1 MLNPLCR
8 PLALYCPASQRISVS
23 SPTRHALAQIK
34 VGTGQFRRE
43 QLGLWHQPSTDKEFS
58 VICWLCSFVMLT
70 NQECSNELIERP
82 RIMRG
87 LSSPESDG
95 ANFATLLP
103 ALISQ
108 VYRAPQSMNMDSLS
122 TCVK

>member
-43 QLGLWHQPSTDKEFS
+43 QLGLWHQP
-58 VICWLCSFVMLT
+58 V
-70 NQECSNELIERP
+70 NRQ
-82 RIMRG
+82 RILG
-87 LSSPESDG
+87 H
-95 ANFATLLP
+95 LL
-103 ALISQ
+103 ALL
-108 VYRAPQSMNMDSLS
+108 VCNAHQSRM
-122 TCVK
+122 